1 MRLRIALPYGHG
13 EITAQIPDARIL
25 AVARNGLSQKQPSAP
40 ADTLVAQALENP
52 IGSPPLWELA
62 KGKHRIV
69 LLASDH
75 TRPVPSKA
83 IVPQMLAQIR
93 HGNPEAEITILIATG
108 CHRGTT
114 REELIR
120 KFGPEICR
128 REHIVIHDCQQ
139 SPTVDLGVL
148 PSGAPLRVNALA
160 AQADLLVAEG
170 FIEPH
175 FFAGFSGGRKSVL
188 PGVCSTQT
196 VYANHSAA
204 LIDSPYAHSGSLEQ
218 NPIHRDMVEGARRA
232 GLCFIVNAVI
242 NGAHETVAA
251 FAGDLE
257 QAHRAGTDYVN
268 SMCRVEV
275 SDPAGIVIT
284 GNGGYPLD
292 QNIYQAVKA
301 ISTANIVAKPGGV
314 IIMCAACEDGHGG
327 EDFYNTFSSGRDAN
341 QILSDIRSV
350 PMEQTRQDQWQSQ
363 IMAKAMAEHPVI
375 LVSTLP
381 APFVEKM
388 GLIAAADLETAVRK
402 ADELLPA
409 REKILVL
416 PDGIGCI
423 PKLKEKA

>member
-62 KGKHRIV
+62 KGKHKIV

-93 HGNPEAEITILIATG
+93 RGNPEAEITILIATG

-175 FFAGFSGGRKSVL
+175 FFAGFSGGRSVL

-232 GLCFIVNAVI
+232 GLRFIVNAVI

-268 SMCRVEV
+268 SLCRVEV

-301 ISTANIVAKPGGV
+301 ISTANIVAKSGGV

-327 EDFYNTFSSGRDAN
+327 EDFYNTFSSGQNAN

>member
-1 MRLRIALPYGHG
+1 
-13 EITAQIPDARIL
+13 
-25 AVARNGLSQKQPSAP
+25 
-40 ADTLVAQALENP
+40 
-52 IGSPPLWELA
+52 
-62 KGKHRIV
+62 
-69 LLASDH
+69 
-75 TRPVPSKA
+75 
-83 IVPQMLAQIR
+83 MLAQIR
-93 HGNPEAEITILIATG
+93 RGNPEAEITILIATG

-232 GLCFIVNAVI
+232 GLRFIVNAVI

-268 SMCRVEV
+268 SLCRVEV

-301 ISTANIVAKPGGV
+301 ISTANIVAKSGGV

-327 EDFYNTFSSGRDAN
+327 EDFYNTFSSGQNAN

>member
-13 EITAQIPDARIL
+13 EIAAELPPQRIL
-25 AVARNGLSQKQPSAP
+25 GIARNGLSQMEPDASAEV
-40 ADTLVAQALENP
+40 LVKRALESP

-62 KGKHRIV
+62 QGKRRVV

-75 TRPVPSKA
+75 TRPVPSRA
-83 IVPQMLAQIR
+83 IVPQMLQQIR
-93 HGNPEAEITILIATG
+93 RGNPEAEITILIATG

-114 REELIR
+114 REELVR
-120 KFGPEICR
+120 KFGPEICSQER
-128 REHIVIHDCQQ
+128 IVIHDCQK
-139 SPTVDLGVL
+139 SPVVDLGTL

-160 AQADLLVAEG
+160 AEADLLVSEG
-170 FIEPH
+170 FVEPH

-188 PGVCSTQT
+188 PGVCSTET
-196 VYANHSAA
+196 VFANHCSK
-204 LIDSPYAHSGSLEQ
+204 LIDSEFAHSGCLEG

-232 GLCFIVNAVI
+232 GLRFIVNAVI

-257 QAHRAGTDYVN
+257 QAHLAGVNYVN
-268 SMCRVEV
+268 SLCRMEVEQQ
-275 SDPAGIVIT
+275 AGIVIT

-292 QNIYQAVKA
+292 QNVYQAVKA
-301 ISTANIVAKPGGV
+301 ISTANIVARPGGV

-327 EDFYNTFSSGRDAN
+327 ETFYRTFTQNNAA
-341 QILSDIRSV
+341 QILENIRRV
-350 PMEQTRQDQWQSQ
+350 PMEQTQQDQWQSQ
-363 IMAKAMAEHPVI
+363 ILAKAMVNHPII

-388 GLIAAADLETAVRK
+388 GLIAAGNLEEAIQK
-402 ADELLPA
+402 ADSMLKTEE
-409 REKILVL
+409 RILVL

-423 PKLKEKA
+423 PQLKNA

>member
-1 MRLRIALPYGHG
+1 MRIALPYGHG

-62 KGKHRIV
+62 KGKHKIV

-93 HGNPEAEITILIATG
+93 RGNPEAEITILIATG

-232 GLCFIVNAVI
+232 GLRFIVNAVI
-242 NGAHETVAA
+242 NGARRFTAIAIVGS
-251 FAGDLE
+251 AGYTWPC
-257 QAHRAGTDYVN
+257 GI
-268 SMCRVEV
+268 CRQVLNEFGGGKLRV
-275 SDPAGIVIT
+275 IVGDPEG
-284 GNGGYPLD
+284 
-292 QNIYQAVKA
+292 QNLQVR
-301 ISTANIVAKPGGV
+301 S
-314 IIMCAACEDGHGG
+314 
-327 EDFYNTFSSGRDAN
+327 
-341 QILSDIRSV
+341 LS
-350 PMEQTRQDQWQSQ
+350 
-363 IMAKAMAEHPVI
+363 
-375 LVSTLP
+375 
-381 APFVEKM
+381 
-388 GLIAAADLETAVRK
+388 
-402 ADELLPA
+402 ELLP
-409 REKILVL
+409 ESFGPEDL
-416 PDGIGCI
+416 GIS
-423 PKLKEKA
+423 L